1 MPDIV
6 ISEFMDDDAV
16 AGLRREFSVV
26 YEPDLWNR
34 RADLEE
40 AVVGLPAL
48 VVRNRTKVDAALLN
62 LGTSLKV
69 VGRLGVGLDNID
81 VAHAKTK
88 GIAVEAAIGS
98 NASSVAEYVIA
109 MSLTL
114 LRGTAY
120 QITPA
125 LVAGG
130 WPREAAGKGREVAGL
145 RLGLFGYGSIGQV
158 VATLGRAV
166 GMQVAAFDAFV
177 PPAHPAWAG
186 VERLSLAQLLASSDV
201 LSLHCPLTPETKGV
215 IGAAQLAA
223 MKPGA
228 ILINSARGGIVDEAA
243 LVAALKSGHLGGAAL
258 DTFEPEPITGA
269 NGELFAGLS
278 NVILTP
284 HIAGVTAQ
292 SNVRASTMTAAS
304 VRRILKGGA

>member
-1 MPDIV
+1 MTDIV
-6 ISEFMDDDAV
+6 ITEFMDEDAV
-16 AGLRREFSVV
+16 AGLKSEFSVV
-26 YEPDLWNR
+26 YDPDFWNR
-34 RADLEE
+34 RADLEK
-40 AVVGLPAL
+40 AMAGLPAL
-48 VVRNRTKVDAALLN
+48 IVRNRTKVDAALLN

-81 VAHAKTK
+81 VAHAKSK

-98 NASSVAEYVIA
+98 NASSVAEYVVA
-109 MSLTL
+109 MSLVL

-120 QITPA
+120 QNTPA
-125 LVAGG
+125 LVGGG
-130 WPREAAGKGREVAGL
+130 WPREAAGKGREIAGS
-145 RLGLFGYGSIGQV
+145 RLGLIGYGSIGQV
-158 VATLGRAV
+158 VAKLGRAA
-166 GMQVAAFDAFV
+166 GMIVSAHDTFV
-177 PPAHPAWAG
+177 PHAHPSWAH
-186 VERLSLAQLLASSDV
+186 VERLDLDTLLASADV
-201 LSLHCPLTPETKGV
+201 VSLHCPLTQETKGL
-215 IGAAQLAA
+215 IGPKQLAR

-258 DTFEPEPITGA
+258 DTFEPEPITAAKGA
-269 NGELFAGLS
+269 LFAGLP